1 MQLLREL
8 NRLLHAWQKQ
18 DRILTAPGVGKL
30 LRLEP
35 GRQLL
40 IRQAI
45 YQIMERAATT
55 DTATLVVAYRLNEVD
70 RDRHAQLSV
79 TVDLARPTS
88 GVLTLAQ
95 HSSTIEIFYQDV
107 TVLA

>member
-1 MQLLREL
+1 MQILREL
-8 NRLLHAWQKQ
+8 YRLLNAWRKQ
-18 DRILTAPGVGKL
+18 DRIRTAPGVGKL

-40 IRQAI
+40 IRHAI
-45 YQIMERAATT
+45 YQIIERAAAT
-55 DTATLVVAYRLNEVD
+55 DTAKLVVVYRLIEVD
-70 RDRHAQLSV
+70 RDTHSQLSV
-79 TVDLARPTS
+79 AVDLARPTS